1 MIKGKSFLD
10 YINLFSPFKFEKIYK
25 IILKKIKWLYGS
37 NEKNLQRYFCGKHR
51 KSKNPK
57 ISYIFEKL
65 FVLSIICSKCKN
77 ENENYLK
84 KKIQLRC

>member
-37 NEKNLQRYFCGKHR
+37 NEKNLQRYFCGKYR

-57 ISYIFEKL
+57 ISYIFGKT
-65 FVLSIICSKCKN
+65 VCSFY
-77 ENENYLK
+77 YL
-84 KKIQLRC
+84 